1 MFTFTRLNFADTEN
15 QKTKMRGKFY
25 TKHFLAEI
33 NLRQERFFVSN
44 LIISGINTNIIL
56 QIAFQ

>member
-1 MFTFTRLNFADTEN
+1 
-15 QKTKMRGKFY
+15 MRGKFY
-25 TKHFLAEI
+25 TKHFLAGNQFAAGEV
-33 NLRQERFFVSN
+33 FFVSN